1 MCLEVYAVQRPGRP
15 HRARIVVGSCRLV
28 LGRAYARGD
37 RSDAN
42 PTRRLLPPRERDIG
56 NRLPALPATLTRT
69 GSGFLPLPHASR
81 KGPNEIR
88 VCERSDRMV
97 GGSAGGGPLQR
108 ECNGLRRE
116 GDPAVHPRARLLRDR
131 PDRWPRVR
139 DPPQRVPADPP
150 GLRRA
155 LERIHDGD
163 SGHRA
168 HRVPSAD
175 ARSAGARP
183 PRTELASPRRG
194 GREEPARRRRTRRNS
209 GR

>member
-1 MCLEVYAVQRPGRP
+1 MCLEVYAVQKPGRP

-42 PTRRLLPPRERDIG
+42 PTRRLLPPRKRDIG

-97 GGSAGGGPLQR
+97 GGSAGGGPFQR

-116 GDPAVHPRARLLRDR
+116 GNQQFIQEH
-131 PDRWPRVR
+131 
-139 DPPQRVPADPP
+139 
-150 GLRRA
+150 GS
-155 LERIHDGD
+155 
-163 SGHRA
+163 SGI
-168 HRVPSAD
+168 VLID
-175 ARSAGARP
+175 
-183 PRTELASPRRG
+183 
-194 GREEPARRRRTRRNS
+194 
-209 GR
+209 

>member
-88 VCERSDRMV
+88 VCERSDRS
-97 GGSAGGGPLQR
+97 GGAS
-108 ECNGLRRE
+108 EC
-116 GDPAVHPRARLLRDR
+116 PRL
-131 PDRWPRVR
+131 
-139 DPPQRVPADPP
+139 
-150 GLRRA
+150 
-155 LERIHDGD
+155 
-163 SGHRA
+163 
-168 HRVPSAD
+168 
-175 ARSAGARP
+175 
-183 PRTELASPRRG
+183 PRRHDESLLCSPQKEILPPSV
-194 GREEPARRRRTRRNS
+194 RIRFLSFA
-209 GR
+209 